1 VNAAAELAAAS
12 AAVAT
17 GCFLAAAAVAALAL
31 AGSFR
36 ALEATTNPTVSTSN
50 RVEPTMAARQSRSDL
65 LRSTGQY

>member
-17 GCFLAAAAVAALAL
+17 ACFLAAAVGALAL

>member
-1 VNAAAELAAAS
+1 MNAAAELAAAS

-17 GCFLAAAAVAALAL
+17 ACFLAAVGALAL